1 MASVTEEEAL
11 QEMREAVAYWSVG
24 ERSNQDVIETAC
36 EALVAGLDTQ
46 GLRELAG
53 VFHAD
58 ADWQVRLLLP
68 VALDELGL
76 QFFDQGSLDGQVA
89 ALRVMA
95 SYCVAG
101 TMAPRALAAWA
112 HHWFRHGE
120 NPKIERFLAFDDEYD
135 VLEYTRRSEERLDE
149 EVIEACHDLL
159 RADSG

>member
-1 MASVTEEEAL
+1 MASVTRDEAL
-11 QEMREAVAYWSVG
+11 QEMQEAAAYWSVG
-24 ERSNQDVIETAC
+24 ERSNQDVVDTAC

-68 VALDELGL
+68 VALEELGL
-76 QFFDQGSLDGQVA
+76 EFFERGSHEGQVA

-95 SYCVAG
+95 RYCVAG
-101 TMAPRALAAWA
+101 TMVPRALAAWA

-120 NPKIERFLAFDDEYD
+120 NPQIERFLGFDDEYETI
-135 VLEYTRRSEERLDE
+135 EYTRRSPESLDK
-149 EVIEACHDLL
+149 EVIEACHELL
-159 RADSG
+159 QADSG